1 MNNRIK
7 ELALEAGEYVNSVY
21 TPPVRSKT
29 PGKIW
34 EDGHIGWM
42 EQFQAKFAQLIVR
55 ECIYAVVDTGGIDR
69 YHYAEAISEH
79 FGIKE

>member
-1 MNNRIK
+1 
-7 ELALEAGEYVNSVY
+7 
-21 TPPVRSKT
+21 
-29 PGKIW
+29 
-34 EDGHIGWM
+34 M
-42 EQFQAKFAQLIVR
+42 EQCTDRIPSTEWPEEYWIDFNVDKFAQLIVR